1 MRVSARWLGI
11 LALGCA
17 AAGGIALA
25 VAPATLSNEDGS
37 TLTRPGQPVPPFSII
52 TTDGQT
58 LTPASLKGKVVLINF
73 FATWGGPCVAEMPK
87 LVKLRERFQDTPAFE
102 MVAVGREHRPAEV
115 KAFAAE
121 HHVNFPVAAD
131 PGRSTYDLFARQ
143 YVPRNY
149 VIDASG
155 TIVYQ
160 SVGFSE
166 QEFAEMT
173 RAIEQALGPAAS
185 K

>member
-11 LALGCA
+11 LGLGCA

-25 VAPATLSNEDGS
+25 VVPATMSDEDGS
-37 TLTRPGQPVPPFSII
+37 TLTRPGQDAPPFRID

-73 FATWGGPCVAEMPK
+73 FATWGGPCVAEMPE
-87 LVKLRERFQDTPAFE
+87 LVKLRERFKDAPSFE
-102 MVAVGREHRPAEV
+102 MVAVGREHQPAEV
-115 KAFAAE
+115 TAFAE
-121 HHVNFPVAAD
+121 QHHLTFPVAAD
-131 PGRSTYDLFARQ
+131 PSRSAYDLFARQ

-149 VIDASG
+149 VIDRTG
-155 TIVYQ
+155 KIIYQ
-160 SVGFSE
+160 SVGFSA
-166 QEFAEMT
+166 QEFTEMT
-173 RAIEQALGPAAS
+173 AAIERALANA